1 MLIDSKPSLEKLE
14 LISSWIN
21 TLLVLH
27 LVKSVK
33 LLFWKVRNLD
43 FELFAAVS
51 KSLTKSKLLIASTL
65 CLSLSSNT
73 LATSNTTN
81 WFESKVFPDPTLI
94 FLTIEVSEKFL
105 SPAGCTNLLIGFTN
119 LSHSTVL
126 FTV

>member
-43 FELFAAVS
+43 FELFEAVS
-51 KSLTKSKLLIASTL
+51 KSRTKSKLLIASTL

-73 LATSNTTN
+73 LATSNTIN
-81 WFESKVFPDPTLI
+81 WFESKV
-94 FLTIEVSEKFL
+94 VW
-105 SPAGCTNLLIGFTN
+105 
-119 LSHSTVL
+119 
-126 FTV
+126 